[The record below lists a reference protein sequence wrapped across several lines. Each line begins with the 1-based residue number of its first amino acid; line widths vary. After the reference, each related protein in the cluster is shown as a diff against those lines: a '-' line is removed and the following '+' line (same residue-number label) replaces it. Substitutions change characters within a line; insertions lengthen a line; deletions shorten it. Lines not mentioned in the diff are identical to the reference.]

1 MGNSMP
7 NPIHY
12 PLDPSITLP
21 SLRHCHPIVRPF
33 TDRGPSRKRSDH
45 TRHPGAPS
53 PRCAAILSAT
63 HTHGLPACQPAWAL
77 ITLESRLSG
86 NPIAAY
92 TAHHPYLLHCRDGE
106 TACQE
111 TQARLL
117 LLQPS
122 RLAKPPATSQ
132 SPAGPTVRLQL
143 DLSRSRCLLLKLWTA
158 STGSSMR
165 LTS

>member
-1 MGNSMP
+1 MGNSVP
-7 NPIHY
+7 NSIHS
-12 PLDPSITLP
+12 PFDLSITLP
-21 SLRHCHPIVRPF
+21 SLQHCHPIVHPF
-33 TDRGPSRKRSDH
+33 ADRGPSRKRSDR

-63 HTHGLPACQPAWAL
+63 HNGLPAYQHDWAL

-86 NPIAAY
+86 NLIAAY

-111 TQARLL
+111 IQARLL

-122 RLAKPPATSQ
+122 
-132 SPAGPTVRLQL
+132 
-143 DLSRSRCLLLKLWTA
+143 
-158 STGSSMR
+158 
-165 LTS
+165 